1 MVESNNV
8 GEWIVI
14 DDNIIQKVKLAIEAA
29 LAYESATGG
38 NRKLGITGEVG
49 EILVC
54 YQLGLRLMLDPR
66 SVGYDALD
74 SGGRRVQIKTRRSES
89 KGLPRDAGRVSRFS
103 EHEFD
108 YALLGLLDH
117 QYRLCEIWQ
126 ADYDDIMPIVGTQKR
141 RNPNLSLFKR
151 VAHRVFP

>member
-1 MVESNNV
+1 MKSSNAK
-8 GEWIVI
+8 GWIVV
-14 DDNIIQKVKLAIEAA
+14 DDVLVQKVKLAIEAA
-29 LAYESATGG
+29 LAYEVATSGK
-38 NRKLGITGEVG
+38 RKLGITGEVG

-54 YQLGLRLMLDPR
+54 HQMGLRLMLDPR

-74 SGGRRVQIKTRRSES
+74 SREKRVEIKTRRSES
-89 KGLPRDAGRVSRFS
+89 DGLPRDAGRVSTFS
-103 EHEFD
+103 KHKFD

-126 ADYDDIMPIVGTQKR
+126 ADCDNLRPIIDKQKR
-141 RNPNLSLFKR
+141 RNPNLSSFKR

>member
-1 MVESNNV
+1 MKSSNAK
-8 GEWIVI
+8 GWIVV
-14 DDNIIQKVKLAIEAA
+14 DDVLVQKVKLAIEAA
-29 LAYESATGG
+29 LAYEVATSGK
-38 NRKLGITGEVG
+38 RKLGITGEVG

-54 YQLGLRLMLDPR
+54 HQMGLRLMLDPR

-74 SGGRRVQIKTRRSES
+74 SREKRVEIKTRRSES
-89 KGLPRDAGRVSRFS
+89 DGLPRDAGRVSTFS
-103 EHEFD
+103 EHKFD

-126 ADYDDIMPIVGTQKR
+126 ADYDNLRPIIDKQKR
-141 RNPNLSLFKR
+141 HNPNLSSFKR